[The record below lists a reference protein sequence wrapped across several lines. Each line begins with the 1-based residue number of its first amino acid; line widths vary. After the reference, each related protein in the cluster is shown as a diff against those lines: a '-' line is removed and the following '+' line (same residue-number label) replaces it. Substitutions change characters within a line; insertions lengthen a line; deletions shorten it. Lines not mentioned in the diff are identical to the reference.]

1 MQPLEALKHFYGYSS
16 FRGKQKAI
24 IEQVME
30 GKDCIAL
37 MPTGA
42 GKSVCYQI
50 PAVILPGLTLVVS
63 PLIALMKDQVD
74 AMNSQGIPAAFLN
87 STQDISEQRYISEEV
102 HKGRIKLLYVAPER
116 LFGGTY
122 PLMELL
128 RKVDLSLVAVDEAH
142 CVSQWGHDF
151 RPEYLKLGEL
161 RRIFPKTT
169 FLALTATADKQT
181 RKDIASRLQLKD
193 PQWFIASFDRPNITY
208 RVSLRSDAF
217 GKLMDF
223 LSLHPKD
230 SGIVY
235 CLSRKSVEETAERLT
250 INGYPAIPYHAGL
263 DKETRQANQERFI
276 RDDVRIIVAT
286 VAFGMGID
294 KSNVR
299 FVVHTNMPQ
308 NIESYYQETGRAGRD
323 GLPGEALLFYS
334 FGDSITLSRM
344 LEKAE
349 DPVYVRHMKAKLETM
364 VQFCQT
370 RECRRKYLLRYFGE
384 EYPEECGNCDTCL
397 RNEKKED
404 MTLFSQMM
412 LSAVVRLEQ
421 KFGLGHVIL
430 VLRGSQSAKIF
441 DWQRKLSVF
450 GIGKDR
456 STEFW
461 KTLGHQL
468 ITEGYLDQEDPL
480 RPVVKLTDKAWGKL
494 KGKEKIFLSMEKE
507 DFRKGMGHG
516 EKDEKLLEKLKG
528 LRMEL
533 ARAQDVPP
541 YIIFSDATLVEM
553 SGYLP
558 ENEQELLQINGVG
571 NQKLEKYGP
580 SFLKVI
586 QQYLLENPTLARDKS
601 PLRKVKK
608 PNNGMTSSIK
618 ETLDLAMKGKTI
630 VDIALE
636 RGLAQSTIEGHVLR
650 LLESGEMKSEA
661 FLTEKQILEIQAA
674 ASDLQTKFLNPL
686 KTHFGETYSYF
697 ELKAGLLAKIEKE

>member
-16 FRGKQKAI
+16 FRGRQEAI
-24 IEQVME
+24 IEQVLD

-50 PAVILPGLTLVVS
+50 PAMILPGLTLVVS

-74 AMNSQGIPAAFLN
+74 AMNNQGIPAAFLN
-87 STQDISEQRYISEEV
+87 STQDISEQRYISEAV
-102 HKGRIKLLYVAPER
+102 QKGSIKLLYVAPER

-122 PLMELL
+122 PLLELL
-128 RKVDLSLVAVDEAH
+128 KKVDLSLVAVDEAH

-161 RRIFPKTT
+161 RHLFPKTN

-181 RKDIASRLQLKD
+181 RNDIANRLQLKK
-193 PQWFIASFDRPNITY
+193 PQWFIASFDRPNISY

-223 LSLHPKD
+223 LSQYPKD

-235 CLSRKSVEETAERLT
+235 CLSRKSVEETADRLT
-250 INGYPAIPYHAGL
+250 QNGYPAIPYHAGL
-263 DKETRQANQERFI
+263 DKETRQTNQERFI

-323 GLPGEALLFYS
+323 GLPSEALLFYS

-344 LEKAE
+344 LEKAD
-349 DPVYVRHMKAKLETM
+349 DPVYVRHMKSKLETM

-384 EYPEECGNCDTCL
+384 AYPGECGNCDTCL
-397 RNEKKED
+397 QNEKKED
-404 MTLFSQMM
+404 MTMFSQMM
-412 LSAVVRLEQ
+412 LSAIVRLQ
-421 KFGLGHVIL
+421 QQFGLGQVIL
-430 VLRGSQSAKIF
+430 VLRGSQSTKIA
-441 DWQRKLSVF
+441 DWQKRLSVF

-461 KTLGHQL
+461 KILGHQL
-468 ITEGYLDQEDPL
+468 IMEGYLHQEDPL
-480 RPVVKLTDKAWGKL
+480 RPVVKLTDRAWSKL
-494 KGKEKIFLSMEKE
+494 KAKEKIFLSMEKE
-507 DFRKGMGHG
+507 DFQKGTGNG
-516 EKDEKLLEKLKG
+516 EKDERLLENLKLL
-528 LRMEL
+528 RTEL
-533 ARAQDVPP
+533 ARKENVPP
-541 YIIFSDATLVEM
+541 YIVFSDATLVEM
-553 SGYLP
+553 SCYLP
-558 ENEQELLQINGVG
+558 ENENDLLKINGVG
-571 NQKLEKYGP
+571 AQKLEKYGAA
-580 SFLKVI
+580 FLKLI
-586 QQYLLENPTLARDKS
+586 QQYRLENPSFSGDK
-601 PLRKVKK
+601 PPGRNGQKAKK
-608 PNNGMTSSIK
+608 GMTSSSK
-618 ETLDLAMKGKTI
+618 ETLNLAKKGYP
-630 VDIALE
+630 IAAIARE
-636 RGLAQSTIEGHVLR
+636 RGLAQSTIESHVLR
-650 LLESGEMKSEA
+650 LLESGEIKSET
-661 FLTEKQILEIQAA
+661 FLSEKQISDIQSAA
-674 ASDLQTKFLNPL
+674 AQLQTKWLNPL
-686 KTHFGETYSYF
+686 KAHFGERFSYF
-697 ELKAGLLAKIEKE
+697 ELRVGLLSKIEPE